1 MTVTVTDNVSA
12 MFVCIAPFVFV
23 KVSVYPVL
31 SALSVPVTHVGHHC
45 PRPSAW
51 GGPMSP
57 DAISDARARAAGTGV
72 RGPRPTLPLLSA
84 PVPDSWLLK
93 ELVLCQ

>member
-1 MTVTVTDNVSA
+1 

-31 SALSVPVTHVGHHC
+31 STLIIPVTRIGHHC

-51 GGPMSP
+51 GGPVPP
-57 DAISDARARAAGTGV
+57 DATSDARAGAAGTGV
-72 RGPRPTLPLLSA
+72 RSPTPTLPLLSA